1 MRKAK
6 LKNVLFFYN
15 HPIIA
20 ILSFIVITGIDFIS
34 FVFNT
39 KWLYSIFNIV
49 YPILSF
55 YILCSVEIKLI
66 NYLGDL
72 LDKHYSKIWN
82 NYKVNSW
89 KNLTNIERFYK
100 INWKDDYLHDLLV
113 FFDIKHILPSE
124 NQMQL
129 YIDNNGNVNS
139 ILLYEL
145 LVYELQKLS
154 LTEITTLKHYIELK
168 SSKKVYQRNITLN
181 NVSKVILI
189 VSTIAL
195 ILTISGTN
203 EDITV
208 GNVTVKNFNT
218 KVITHLIAQV
228 SVIPIMFSLL
238 ILILVTT
245 IFISVAFYNAKHLR
259 YADVIHQALEDASS
273 IKANIHHKK

>member
-1 MRKAK
+1 MGKAK
-6 LKNVLFFYN
+6 LKNILFFYN
-15 HPIIA
+15 RPIIA
-20 ILSFIVITGIDFIS
+20 ILSFIVITGIDFIL

-39 KWLYSIFNIV
+39 KWLYSIFNVV

-100 INWKDDYLHDLLV
+100 INWKDDYIHDLLV
-113 FFDIKHILPSE
+113 FFDIKQILPSE

-168 SSKKVYQRNITLN
+168 ASKKVYQRNITLN
-181 NVSKVILI
+181 NVSKVILV

-228 SVIPIMFSLL
+228 PVIPIIFSLL

-259 YADVIHQALEDASS
+259 YADVIHQALEDVSS

>member
-1 MRKAK
+1 
-6 LKNVLFFYN
+6 
-15 HPIIA
+15 
-20 ILSFIVITGIDFIS
+20 
-34 FVFNT
+34 
-39 KWLYSIFNIV
+39 
-49 YPILSF
+49 
-55 YILCSVEIKLI
+55 
-66 NYLGDL
+66 
-72 LDKHYSKIWN
+72 
-82 NYKVNSW
+82 
-89 KNLTNIERFYK
+89 
-100 INWKDDYLHDLLV
+100 
-113 FFDIKHILPSE
+113 
-124 NQMQL
+124 MQL

-228 SVIPIMFSLL
+228 PVIPIIFSLL
-238 ILILVTT
+238 ILTRNVNL
-245 IFISVAFYNAKHLR
+245 N
-259 YADVIHQALEDASS
+259 
-273 IKANIHHKK
+273 

>member
-1 MRKAK
+1 M
-6 LKNVLFFYN
+6 
-15 HPIIA
+15 
-20 ILSFIVITGIDFIS
+20 
-34 FVFNT
+34 
-39 KWLYSIFNIV
+39 
-49 YPILSF
+49 
-55 YILCSVEIKLI
+55 
-66 NYLGDL
+66 
-72 LDKHYSKIWN
+72 DKHYSKIWN

-113 FFDIKHILPSE
+113 FFDIKQILPSE

-228 SVIPIMFSLL
+228 PVIPIIFSLL

>member
-1 MRKAK
+1 MINSR
-6 LKNVLFFYN
+6 N
-15 HPIIA
+15 
-20 ILSFIVITGIDFIS
+20 
-34 FVFNT
+34 
-39 KWLYSIFNIV
+39 
-49 YPILSF
+49 
-55 YILCSVEIKLI
+55 LI
-66 NYLGDL
+66 Y
-72 LDKHYSKIWN
+72 
-82 NYKVNSW
+82 
-89 KNLTNIERFYK
+89 TNI
-100 INWKDDYLHDLLV
+100 LDLT
-113 FFDIKHILPSE
+113 
-124 NQMQL
+124 
-129 YIDNNGNVNS
+129 
-139 ILLYEL
+139 
-145 LVYELQKLS
+145 LQKLS

-228 SVIPIMFSLL
+228 PVIPIIFSLL